1 MVMVQLQDNNE
12 MVNNQVSE
20 EIKLRSTDYFVE
32 MLKLIV
38 TVALM
43 FVAGLL
49 SLYDKIDYANYISFY
64 SYYASIIV
72 YSLIFILIIW
82 NFGYIVKITN
92 DGNLDVVLY
101 RSIVI
106 ALKVLAG
113 LFFIALVA
121 TFFFISAID
130 NNDTTINKK
139 QLYLN
144 KSKMIIDNDY
154 TRKVTIEKF
163 ENGNIKKITIN

>member
-49 SLYDKIDYANYISFY
+49 SLYDKIDYANYISFC
-64 SYYASIIV
+64 SYYASITV

-106 ALKVLAG
+106 TLKVLAG

>member
-106 ALKVLAG
+106 TLKVLAG